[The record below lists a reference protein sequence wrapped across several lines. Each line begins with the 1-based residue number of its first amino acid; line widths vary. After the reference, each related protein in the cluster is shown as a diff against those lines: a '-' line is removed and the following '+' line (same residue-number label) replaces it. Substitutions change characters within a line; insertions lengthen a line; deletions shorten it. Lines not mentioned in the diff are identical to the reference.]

1 MCRVKNTK
9 AVIISRLASMKN
21 LIHAVKAFSLVVK
34 EIPEAKL
41 DIFGSGEDFEKIKKK
56 LKIPNCR
63 TMSFERLY
71 G

>member
-1 MCRVKNTK
+1 
-9 AVIISRLASMKN
+9 MKN

-41 DIFGSGEDFEKIKKK
+41 DIFGSGEDFEKNKKK